1 MTLYLKYRPQTF
13 ADVVGQDH
21 IVTVLEQ
28 AVIRNQVA
36 HAFLFCGTRG
46 TGKTSIARILA
57 KSILTQ
63 GMEEGPV
70 KEQILKGV
78 EEGSLV
84 DLIEID
90 AASNTGVDNI
100 RDLIEKIQFS
110 PVVAKAKVYIID
122 EVHML
127 SKGAFNALLKTLEEP
142 PEYAYF
148 ILATT
153 ELTKVPETVQSRCQR
168 FPFRRV
174 REEDLIRRLQFIAD
188 TEKITVDR
196 SALRLIARHAT
207 GSFRDAISL
216 LDQLRS
222 LEKIDVK
229 DVQERIGESNEV
241 FIEEIMTAIET
252 HDASGVPALVER
264 IEDAGLPL
272 DQIIRSLLSIVRE
285 RMHESIEKKEPI
297 DELVRMLSIMLDSLK
312 DLRISP
318 VPGLVLETTLYFL
331 MGIEAAAAPASRPA
345 TAKKAKKEVPE
356 EKTAAAIEEKPVST
370 KKAAIEVEQ
379 LTLETV
385 EKHWSD
391 IVKNAMPPAVRM
403 SLKNGAVREVKGDRV
418 IVAFSS
424 IFHRDK
430 VATLEGSRT
439 IEGLLQD
446 IFKRPIRIECV
457 LEEAMET
464 PVTESPKTDLVEA
477 AEEVFGTL

>member
-28 AVIRNQVA
+28 AVNQNQVA

-57 KSILTQ
+57 KEILTQ
-63 GMEEGPV
+63 GMEDSTM

-78 EEGSLV
+78 EDGSLV

-142 PEYAYF
+142 PIYAYF

-196 SALRLIARHAT
+196 AALRLIARHAT

-222 LEKIDVK
+222 LPKIDVK
-229 DVQERIGESNEV
+229 DVQERIGETNEV
-241 FIEEIMTAIET
+241 FLEEIMSAIEAR
-252 HDASGVPALVER
+252 DRSVIPDIVER

-272 DQIIRSLLSIVRE
+272 DQMIRSLLMIIRD
-285 RMHESIEKKEPI
+285 RMHEAIERKESI
-297 DELVRMLSIMLDSLK
+297 DDLVRMLSIMLDSLK
-312 DLRISP
+312 DLRLSP
-318 VPGLVLETTLYFL
+318 VPGLVLETTLYAL
-331 MGIEAAAAPASRPA
+331 MGSDENPAPAKPIVQ
-345 TAKKAKKEVPE
+345 KKTKKEVVE
-356 EKTAAAIEEKPVST
+356 EKAPEVIEESPAPMRNATIQVDDFSMSS
-370 KKAAIEVEQ
+370 I
-379 LTLETV
+379 LR
-385 EKHWSD
+385 HWPD
-391 IVKNAMPPAVRM
+391 IVKNAMPASVRM
-403 SLKNGAVREVKGDRV
+403 SLKNGTVRSTKGDRV
-418 IVAFSS
+418 IIAFSS
-424 IFHRDK
+424 VFHRDK
-430 VATLEGSRT
+430 VATLEGSRA
-439 IEGLLQD
+439 IEELLQNV
-446 IFKRPIRIECV
+446 FKRPVRIECV

-464 PVTESPKTDLVEA
+464 PVIESPKTDLVEA
-477 AEEVFGTL
+477 AEEVFGTI